1 MRVGLWC
8 LGGISWG
15 VGWVGEL
22 GFGIGSAGL
31 VGCGMS
37 GGFPLDVQAAALSI
51 WIVGSS

>member
-1 MRVGLWC
+1 M
-8 LGGISWG
+8 
-15 VGWVGEL
+15 GWVGEL

-51 WIVGSS
+51 LDCRVELMQL